1 MVAMEGG
8 FSTKALTQYRTLLVG
23 SLLVLL
29 LVVLSVAYIAW
40 RSANEAIEAIER
52 TQLTHQVLEALLR
65 VRVDTNRLLTDLTM
79 VALAGASGGLSEGQA
94 EARIRADIAR
104 VREGISQQ
112 VAAVA
117 AQQPVDGAP
126 ELAKLRQVEAAIEA
140 LVGEYDQVSRLLT
153 DGRRDEAIQRIVA
166 AVDKQGEGGG
176 LARNFRSAIQAA
188 IDQEE
193 QTVRAAD
200 ERAKATLTGSARATR
215 IAAVAGLLFAAI
227 SIAVLL
233 RRLRRPLRQLSEVA
247 SAVAQG
253 DIASRVAV
261 AGDDEFARVGRV
273 INGMLDE
280 LQAARDTLEAT
291 VASRTA
297 ELSQANAALRATDA
311 VRRRFLADISHELR
325 TPLTIIRGEAEVAL
339 RAAVPAGSTEPA
351 VRATLHRIVEQAE
364 HTAQLVNDLLFIAR
378 SDADKLRLNT
388 EPTPFDELVA
398 AACTDSRALSRDRAI
413 EVQYKRRQPAAVVDG
428 DPVRLRQL
436 LHILLDNA
444 KRYGDEGSRI
454 TVSLEPTDTGLRL
467 SVCDVGPGIPRDE
480 LPHVFDRFYRGAN
493 AADREGS
500 GLGLT
505 MAKAIV
511 EAHRGRIRIDSE
523 AGRGTLVE
531 VDLPGHVVPPDASEM
546 AMPVAAS
553 ETGDIR
559 PEPAR

>member
-1 MVAMEGG
+1 MAGG
-8 FSTKALTQYRTLLVG
+8 ISTKALRQYRTLLVG

-29 LVVLSVAYIAW
+29 LVVLGVAYIAW

-94 EARIRADIAR
+94 EARIRADITR

-117 AQQPVDGAP
+117 AQQPVDGAL
-126 ELAKLRQVEAAIEA
+126 ELAKLRQVEASIEA
-140 LVGEYDQVSRLLT
+140 LVGEYDQVSRLLS
-153 DGRRDEAIQRIVA
+153 DGRRDEAIQRIIA

-188 IDQEE
+188 IDQED
-193 QTVRAAD
+193 QAVRAAD
-200 ERAKATLTGSARATR
+200 AHAKATLTGSARATR
-215 IAAVAGLLFAAI
+215 IAATAGLLFAAI

-233 RRLRRPLRQLSEVA
+233 RRLRRPLRQLSDAA
-247 SAVAQG
+247 SAVALG
-253 DIASRVAV
+253 DIDSRVAV
-261 AGDDEFARVGRV
+261 VGDDEFARVGRL

-291 VASRTA
+291 VADRTA

-339 RAAVPAGSTEPA
+339 RAALPAEPAESA

-388 EPTPFDELVA
+388 VPTPFDELVA
-398 AACTDSRALSRDRAI
+398 AACVDSRALSRERAI
-413 EVQYKRRQPAAVVDG
+413 EVNYTQRQPAAVVDG

-454 TVSLEPTDTGLRL
+454 TVSLVPTGIGLRL
-467 SVCDVGPGIPRDE
+467 GVRDIGPGIPHEE
-480 LPHVFDRFYRGAN
+480 LPHLFDRFYRGAN
-493 AADREGS
+493 ATDREGS

-511 EAHRGRIRIDSE
+511 EAHRGHIRIDSE

-531 VDLPGHVVPPDASEM
+531 VDLPGHVEPPDSTASTTLRSATDEVDTS
-546 AMPVAAS
+546 P
-553 ETGDIR
+553 ER
-559 PEPAR
+559 PA

>member
-1 MVAMEGG
+1 MAGG
-8 FSTKALTQYRTLLVG
+8 ISTKALRQYRTLLVG

-29 LVVLSVAYIAW
+29 LVVLGVAFIAW

-52 TQLTHQVLEALLR
+52 TQVTHEVLEALLR

-94 EARIRADIAR
+94 EARIRADITR

-117 AQQPVDGAP
+117 AQEPVDGAL
-126 ELAKLRQVEAAIEA
+126 ELAKLRQVEASIEA
-140 LVGEYDQVSRLLT
+140 LVGEYDQVSRLLS
-153 DGRRDEAIQRIVA
+153 GGHRDEAIQRIIA

-193 QTVRAAD
+193 QAVRAAD
-200 ERAKATLTGSARATR
+200 ARARATLTGSARATR
-215 IAAVAGLLFAAI
+215 IAAAAGLLFAAI

-233 RRLRRPLRQLSEVA
+233 RRLRRPLRQLSDAA
-247 SAVAQG
+247 SAVALG
-253 DIASRVAV
+253 DIDSRVAV
-261 AGDDEFARVGRV
+261 VGDDEFARVGHL

-280 LQAARDTLEAT
+280 LQAARGTLEAT
-291 VASRTA
+291 VADRTA

-339 RAAVPAGSTEPA
+339 RAAAPAELSASA

-378 SDADKLRLNT
+378 SDADKLRLNPV
-388 EPTPFDELVA
+388 PTPFDDLVA
-398 AACTDSRALSRDRAI
+398 TACAESRALSRERAI
-413 EVQYKRRQPAAVVDG
+413 EVHYAPRQPCAVVEG

-444 KRYGDEGSRI
+444 KRYGDEGSQI
-454 TVSLEPTDTGLRL
+454 TVSLAATDGGLRL
-467 SVCDVGPGIPRDE
+467 AVRDVGPGIPRAE
-480 LPHVFDRFYRGAN
+480 LPHLFDRFYRGAN
-493 AADREGS
+493 ATDREGS

-511 EAHRGRIRIDSE
+511 EAHRGHIRIDSE
-523 AGRGTLVE
+523 PGRGTLVE
-531 VDLPGHVVPPDASEM
+531 VDLPGHVEPPDTAPWGPSS
-546 AMPVAAS
+546 ADAAAD
-553 ETGDIR
+553 GDTR
-559 PEPAR
+559 PEQAA